1 MKTAMKKLF
10 SLVLVAVL
18 LVGVMPFQAFA
29 DEGNAILRVF
39 IGAEYTDKEFPSGT
53 YSADYILQQGYAGN
67 VDAYVLKVGY
77 EGENVAHQAE
87 VHVPASQY
95 ILLYVTPASVHNHT
109 PGADA
114 TCTTDQTCTSC
125 GDILVRAPGHDWD
138 DATCTVAKTCSVCGA
153 TEGEALGHD
162 WEDATYTAP
171 KTCKVCGET
180 EGEPLTPAKATVL
193 IRAKAPSDPGYPD
206 GGEFE
211 VDAGT
216 YSVNEIFGKSN
227 FSSEH
232 NGYCVTGT
240 GIDGQRNQGQNLEIV
255 AGGEYYLWIELK
267 ENTPPV
273 VNPTPDDDD
282 EDSDVKTA
290 CKVCG
295 GTVKA
300 VDVDGTTVYMCE
312 ACSMDEDACTCEDEP
327 ENTQG
332 KVKLTLDYNYWGAA
346 DTEMYVNRHDS
357 LLKIIGQIP
366 APTRDGYL
374 FDGWTLDP
382 RGNESIDHRDYV
394 SSRGTTKI
402 YAQWI
407 EQVQVVG
414 KGYDIKVN
422 LNYNH
427 KMGETLKN
435 VAKGTT
441 MGDALE
447 YINTPYRHGYK
458 FLGWY
463 WDPNCKNDV
472 ERRDVVLKDCTIY
485 AKWER
490 AASEVMLKIYTNGNT
505 ESPAK
510 IVDLYDHSHDKYISL
525 WEVKEIVKGYYT
537 AKDSDGLSFYG
548 LFDFDGWKSF
558 THNRHHKGVKD
569 IPVNENGDTVVYVMV
584 HNATVYSSSSSGT
597 ADSSNPKTGDMIF
610 TSVTVLGASASC
622 LAVLFYLNKK
632 RAI

>member
-1 MKTAMKKLF
+1 MKTAMKRLF

-29 DEGNAILRVF
+29 DEADPEARELIWICMTCGRSGHDSDDPHCTVCNQLLNDCTCSDDENETPDEPVTYTVEF
-39 IGAEYTDKEFPSGT
+39 YVDGAWVANITVDEDGKIVSGT
-53 YSADYILQQGYAGN
+53 VPSTHRDGFTFSGWTFGNGEEYVPGETVVTNYS
-67 VDAYVLKVGY
+67 VVG
-77 EGENVAHQAE
+77 GTFVAIE
-87 VHVPASQY
+87 PEPVTYTVE
-95 ILLYVTPASVHNHT
+95 LYVDGAWAANITVDEDGKIVSGTVPSTQRDGFTFSGWTFGNGEEYVPGETVVTSYSVVGGTFTEIVTPD
-109 PGADA
+109 PGD
-114 TCTTDQTCTSC
+114 
-125 GDILVRAPGHDWD
+125 GDDDEDSQPAPD
-138 DATCTVAKTCSVCGA
+138 TKT
-153 TEGEALGHD
+153 
-162 WEDATYTAP
+162 
-171 KTCKVCGET
+171 TCKVCG
-180 EGEPLTPAKATVL
+180 GA
-193 IRAKAPSDPGYPD
+193 
-206 GGEFE
+206 
-211 VDAGT
+211 
-216 YSVNEIFGKSN
+216 
-227 FSSEH
+227 
-232 NGYCVTGT
+232 
-240 GIDGQRNQGQNLEIV
+240 
-255 AGGEYYLWIELK
+255 
-267 ENTPPV
+267 
-273 VNPTPDDDD
+273 
-282 EDSDVKTA
+282 
-290 CKVCG
+290 
-295 GTVKA
+295 VKA

-374 FDGWTLDP
+374 FDGWTLDS
-382 RGNESIDHRDYV
+382 RGHESIDHRDYV
-394 SSRGTTKI
+394 SSKGTTKI

-505 ESPAK
+505 DSPAK
-510 IVDLYDHSHDKYISL
+510 IIDLYEHSHDDYISL
-525 WEVKEIVKGYYT
+525 WEVKDIVKRYYT

-548 LFDFDGWKSF
+548 LFDYDGWKSF
-558 THNRHHKGVKD
+558 IHNRHHKGVKD
-569 IPVNENGDTVVYVMV
+569 IPVNENDDTVVYVMV
-584 HNATVYSSSSSGT
+584 HNAKVFASSSSGT

>member
-10 SLVLVAVL
+10 SLMLVAVL

-29 DEGNAILRVF
+29 AEPVHIYVELDPGRYTIDDAFVNDHYDGPGTPTSYFVHEKGFPGDSFELGEKTTVLLVIDGFAPVEPEVCDNCGETGHATCERVF
-39 IGAEYTDKEFPSGT
+39 CNQHGWGDHA
-53 YSADYILQQGYAGN
+53 
-67 VDAYVLKVGY
+67 
-77 EGENVAHQAE
+77 
-87 VHVPASQY
+87 
-95 ILLYVTPASVHNHT
+95 
-109 PGADA
+109 
-114 TCTTDQTCTSC
+114 TTDHCSFEGC
-125 GDILVRAPGHDWD
+125 G
-138 DATCTVAKTCSVCGA
+138 
-153 TEGEALGHD
+153 ELGHD
-162 WEDATYTAP
+162 ADDHCD
-171 KTCKVCGET
+171 TCGVLGCNPNNHCNDCGKVDCICS
-180 EGEPLTPAKATVL
+180 ATVE
-193 IRAKAPSDPGYPD
+193 IIVNNNGTGKH
-206 GGEFE
+206 FE
-211 VDAGT
+211 VDAGLNADAVYAFYKNHGQFDGEHGPILT
-216 YSVNEIFGKSN
+216 LADSGTPVDATKAGKS
-227 FSSEH
+227 
-232 NGYCVTGT
+232 YW
-240 GIDGQRNQGQNLEIV
+240 
-255 AGGEYYLWIELK
+255 LWLTK
-267 ENTPPV
+267 DAPV
-273 VNPTPDDDD
+273 VTPPDDDD

-374 FDGWTLDP
+374 FDGWTLDS
-382 RGNESIDHRDYV
+382 RGHESIDHRDYV

-632 RAI
+632 RAF